1 MPQRSRTKSRVAP
14 SAGAASMYAA
24 QRAYVAAMFE
34 LMGRLLVAASECDAE
49 IEQEL
54 SGFRDGLVI
63 GFSVLGCPNLRLR
76 VGVSDKRFVRLPNGT
91 PPELEIVFKHV
102 SHAFYVLTFQEGT
115 AQAYAN
121 ERMITLGDTSLSLRF
136 MRCLNRMQAATLP
149 RFVVERA
156 LKSVPD
162 ITAPEKRRLAST
174 IYGRLAR
181 GLVSR
186 SRP

>member
-1 MPQRSRTKSRVAP
+1 VPLGSTGKSRVAP

-24 QRAYVAAMFE
+24 QRAYVAALFDV
-34 LMGRLLVAASECDAE
+34 MGRLLVAASECDPELERE
-49 IEQEL
+49 IA
-54 SGFRDGLVI
+54 GFRDGLVI
-63 GFSVLGCPNLRLR
+63 GFSVLGSPNLRLR
-76 VGVSDKRFVRLPNGT
+76 LGVRDKRFVRLPNAT
-91 PPELEIVFKHV
+91 PAELEIVFKHV
-102 SHAFYVLTFQEGT
+102 SHAFLVLTFQEGT

-136 MRCLNRMQAATLP
+136 MRCLNRMEAATLP
-149 RFVVERA
+149 RFVVLRA
-156 LKSVPD
+156 LKSAPD

-174 IYGRLAR
+174 IFGRLAR

>member
-1 MPQRSRTKSRVAP
+1 
-14 SAGAASMYAA
+14 
-24 QRAYVAAMFE
+24 
-34 LMGRLLVAASECDAE
+34 
-49 IEQEL
+49 
-54 SGFRDGLVI
+54 
-63 GFSVLGCPNLRLR
+63 
-76 VGVSDKRFVRLPNGT
+76 VGVRAGRFVRLPSTT

-102 SHAFYVLTFQEGT
+102 SHAFYVLSFQEGT

-121 ERMITLGDTSLSLRF
+121 ERMITLGDTALSLRF
-136 MRCLNRMQAATLP
+136 IRCLNRMQATTLP

-156 LKSVPD
+156 LKSIPD
-162 ITAPEKRRLAST
+162 ITAPEKRKLATT